1 MCVTTQFTGTGIQNL
16 LEHFGRVLF
25 SRVRIAT
32 SLALS
37 CLAATI
43 SIRLALVALSF
54 RIRLPSSVVLLLV
67 FALLITT
74 IGTRP
79 LILIVTTSTQIVL
92 RLVATS
98 VLLIVTILTILGFL
112 LFFFL
117 FLLDHLDDL
126 VGQGCHLCG

>member
-1 MCVTTQFTGTGIQNL
+1 MRVTTQITGTGIQNL

-25 SRVRIAT
+25 RRVRIAT

-54 RIRLPSSVVLLLV
+54 RIRFPVSIVLLLV
-67 FALLITT
+67 FTLLITT
-74 IGTRP
+74 IGIRP
-79 LILIVTTSTQIVL
+79 LVLIVTTSALTVL

-98 VLLIVTILTILGFL
+98 ILLVVTILTIQGLL
-112 LFFFL
+112 LFFLL

>member
-1 MCVTTQFTGTGIQNL
+1 MRVTTQITGTGIQNL

-25 SRVRIAT
+25 RRVRIAT

-54 RIRLPSSVVLLLV
+54 RIRFPVSIVLLLV
-67 FALLITT
+67 FTLLITT
-74 IGTRP
+74 IGIRP
-79 LILIVTTSTQIVL
+79 LVLIVTTSALTVL

-98 VLLIVTILTILGFL
+98 ILLV
-112 LFFFL
+112 
-117 FLLDHLDDL
+117 
-126 VGQGCHLCG
+126 